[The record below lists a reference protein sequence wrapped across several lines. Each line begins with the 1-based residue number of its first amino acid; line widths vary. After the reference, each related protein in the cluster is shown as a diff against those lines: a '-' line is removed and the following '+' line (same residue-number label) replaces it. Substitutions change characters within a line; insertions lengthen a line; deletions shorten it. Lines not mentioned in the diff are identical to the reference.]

1 MLEDIASDVVTETTH
16 VGFGQKLVGSIVGFI
31 FGLLLLAAS
40 SIGLFWNEGRA
51 VTTAR
56 SLDEGAHQVVSVP
69 AASRRRGR
77 ACGRGRAA
85 S

>member
-40 SIGLFWNEGRA
+40 SNCPVIRTRL
-51 VTTAR
+51 
-56 SLDEGAHQVVSVP
+56 P
-69 AASRRRGR
+69 ACRILPRRT
-77 ACGRGRAA
+77 
-85 S
+85 